1 MGRKRQG
8 LVTGIPQRHRD
19 FAEHLGRALDRSGA
33 TPSELAQK
41 IGRSHIIVLQ
51 YLQGVH
57 LPRLQDLPEL
67 ARALKLHSAKDL
79 IPDRW

>member
-8 LVTGIPQRHRD
+8 LIAGIPERNRD
-19 FAEHLGRALDRSGA
+19 FAEHLGEVLDRSGA
-33 TPSELAQK
+33 TPSELAVK
-41 IGRSHIIVLQ
+41 IGRSHVIVLQ
-51 YLQGVH
+51 YLQGMH

-67 ARALKLHSAKDL
+67 AHALNLGSAREL

>member
-8 LVTGIPQRHRD
+8 LVAGVPERHRD
-19 FAEHLGRALDRSGA
+19 FAEHLGRVLNRSGA
-33 TPSELAQK
+33 TPSELAEQ
-41 IGRSHIIVLQ
+41 IGRSHIMVLQ

-67 ARALKLHSAKDL
+67 ARALKLNSAKDL